1 MPETYLL
8 CRISQILYSLKAEQ
22 GADSGSSIPHAK
34 GRYHA
39 TSLQRTSG
47 ANVRKFWACIKS
59 SRYWLFQNMYLI
71 FVYPQFSLN
80 ICKFYLN
87 MQYAQIIDP
96 VAPPAQCC
104 IVAIFARSCYHIIN
118 ANIRTTLTQLK
129 KLMLKNNKSMQQL
142 TQHTHVPRRPCDF
155 FDPWPTSTSC
165 SILSL
170 DALGEI

>member
-87 MQYAQIIDP
+87 MQYAQMIDP
-96 VAPPAQCC
+96 VAPHFFLLQISASTMLHCRNICSKLLPHHQCKYSDNSHTTQE
-104 IVAIFARSCYHIIN
+104 VNAKKQQIN
-118 ANIRTTLTQLK
+118 ATIDAAY
-129 KLMLKNNKSMQQL
+129 
-142 TQHTHVPRRPCDF
+142 PRPQ
-155 FDPWPTSTSC
+155 TS
-165 SILSL
+165 L
-170 DALGEI
+170 